1 MYMKRVYFKI
11 QAIFLALMIL
21 VVSNSYAIT
30 SHFCGTTLVDVSY
43 FGKSRACGMMP
54 SNDDCKDEQ
63 TIEKS
68 CCKDVVEIIEPEVLD
83 KTTTLK
89 FDSEDLTT
97 VICFAVSYIN
107 SFQERIVQNKIL
119 EEEAPPDIDL
129 DIQVLHQTF
138 LI

>member
-1 MYMKRVYFKI
+1 MKQVYLKI

-30 SHFCGTTLVDVSY
+30 SHFCGSTLVDVSY
-43 FGKSRACGMMP
+43 FGKSSACGMMP
-54 SNDDCKDEQ
+54 AEDDCEDEQ
-63 TIEKS
+63 TIKKD

-83 KTTTLK
+83 KTITFK
-89 FDSEDLTT
+89 FNTKEFAA
-97 VICFAVSYIN
+97 VVYFAVSYIN
-107 SFQERIVQNKIL
+107 SFEERIIINKIL
-119 EEEAPPDIDL
+119 SEPPPPDVDD